1 MYRNR
6 SRQKHLDPIVG
17 TDNSQRSMEG
27 NQNIEDLK
35 NKLKDLNRSKHLATQ
50 RGNISKTWG
59 DIKNNISGST
69 HRSSAVKQKFFSENN
84 SLENVDTPL
93 GSEERVKER
102 YVLPEN
108 QELTHRSNI
117 PRNLSKKLKRSLK

>member
-1 MYRNR
+1 
-6 SRQKHLDPIVG
+6 
-17 TDNSQRSMEG
+17 
-27 NQNIEDLK
+27 
-35 NKLKDLNRSKHLATQ
+35 LKDLNRSKHLATQ

-108 QELTHRSNI
+108 QELTQRSNI

>member
-6 SRQKHLDPIVG
+6 SRQKQLDPIVG
-17 TDNSQRSMEG
+17 TDNSKRSMEE

-35 NKLKDLNRSKHLATQ
+35 NKLKDLNRSKMQHLTTQ
-50 RGNISKTWG
+50 RGNVSKTWG

-102 YVLPEN
+102 FMHE
-108 QELTHRSNI
+108 T
-117 PRNLSKKLKRSLK
+117 